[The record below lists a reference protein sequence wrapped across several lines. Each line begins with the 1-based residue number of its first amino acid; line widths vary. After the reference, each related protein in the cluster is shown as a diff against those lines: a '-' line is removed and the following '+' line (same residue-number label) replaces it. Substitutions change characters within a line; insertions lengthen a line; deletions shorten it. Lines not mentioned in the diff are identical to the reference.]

1 MVDINEKLLDFLH
14 KSPTCFHAID
24 EIKKILVKQGY
35 RELSEAD
42 SWNLEIDGRY
52 FTVRNQ
58 SSIIAFRI
66 PTTDYKGYMIGA
78 AHSDSPTFKVKE
90 NPEIVGNGVVKLNV
104 EKYGGM
110 LCAPWFDRPLSV
122 AGRVIVKENGKLV
135 TKLVRVDKDLLVI
148 PNLAIHMNREANTNA
163 TYNAQVDML
172 PVFGT
177 EDAKG
182 KFMEVVAE
190 SICVKVEDILSHDL
204 YLYTREKGTVW
215 GYQNEFVSAGHLD
228 DLQCAFGC
236 LYGFLGANDSES
248 IPVVAIF
255 DNEEV
260 GSGTKQGA
268 DSTFL
273 EDTLERI
280 ALSCGK
286 NPEEAKRAIA
296 SSFMVSAD
304 NAHAVHPNHVEKADP
319 INRPQMN
326 KGIVIKY
333 NANQKYTTDA
343 VSAAVFKEVCAA
355 VNVPVQTFTN
365 RSDMAGGSTLG
376 NISNAHVSLNT
387 VDIGLAQLAMHL
399 MKQQV
404 QRIQSILQKQCHISS
419 PSLQKMK
426 GKACSHFVNQN
437 HNEQVFG
444 GEGLFFGYGLLEKI
458 IMHTILK

>member
-14 KSPTCFHAID
+14 KSPTCFHAINEMK
-24 EIKKILVKQGY
+24 EILIKQGY
-35 RELSEAD
+35 RELSEAE
-42 SWNLEIDGRY
+42 SWKLEVDGRY
-52 FTVRNQ
+52 FVVRNQ

-66 PTTDYKGYMIGA
+66 PTTDYKGYMIGT
-78 AHSDSPTFKVKE
+78 AHSDSPTFKIKE
-90 NPEIVGNGVVKLNV
+90 NPEIVGS
-104 EKYGGM
+104 GM

-148 PNLAIHMNREANTNA
+148 PNLAIHMNREANSNVS
-163 TYNAQVDML
+163 YNAQVDML
-172 PVFGT
+172 PIFGT

-190 SICVKVEDILSHDL
+190 SVGVKAEDILSHDL
-204 YLYTREKGTVW
+204 YLYTREKGTIW
-215 GYQNEFVSAGHLD
+215 GYQNEFISAGHLD

-248 IPVVAIF
+248 VPVMAIF

-280 ALSCGK
+280 AIACGK
-286 NPEEAKRAIA
+286 NPEQAKRAIA

-343 VSAAVFKEVCAA
+343 VSAAVFKEVCAE

-376 NISNAHVSLNT
+376 NISNAHVSLNS
-387 VDIGLAQLAMHL
+387 VDIGLAQLAMH
-399 MKQQV
+399 
-404 QRIQSILQKQCHISS
+404 SS
-419 PSLQKMK
+419 YETAGAKDTEYLVE
-426 GKACSHFVNQN
+426 ALSHFYSLTFVD
-437 HNEQVFG
+437 E
-444 GEGLFFGYGLLEKI
+444 GEGVFTLR
-458 IMHTILK
+458 